1 MKNIFNIPEFAR
13 YVNIHGLKNDT
24 LHICKY
30 NEESKLRNQS
40 PPVGID
46 FYFLSIKST
55 KDIIIENPVKGEFT
69 SDSYLYL
76 DCPYNT
82 MEWDLTPP
90 VSGYSIMVSAD
101 YLSNHVKDYNFMHYN
116 NHEALFLTRE
126 EEVLLWDLFD
136 KAYHEFSKEDFQRNI
151 LISYIVL
158 ILTYTQHFYNR
169 QFDSRSRIY
178 HKVVNSFQ
186 KELETYFNN
195 REGISGLPS
204 VAYFA
209 QKANLSAN
217 YFGDLI
223 KHFTGKSPLDHIH
236 YYITERAKQM
246 LKTSEMT
253 VNEISYQL
261 GFDYPTY
268 FTRFFRKRTG
278 MAPKIFREL

>member
-1 MKNIFNIPEFAR
+1 
-13 YVNIHGLKNDT
+13 
-24 LHICKY
+24 
-30 NEESKLRNQS
+30 
-40 PPVGID
+40 
-46 FYFLSIKST
+46 
-55 KDIIIENPVKGEFT
+55 
-69 SDSYLYL
+69 
-76 DCPYNT
+76 
-82 MEWDLTPP
+82 
-90 VSGYSIMVSAD
+90 
-101 YLSNHVKDYNFMHYN
+101 MHYN

-136 KAYHEFSKEDFQRNI
+136 KAYHEFCKEDFQKNI

-158 ILTYTQHFYNR
+158 ILT
-169 QFDSRSRIY
+169 IY
-178 HKVVNSFQ
+178 STFFITGSLIPEAVFITKVVNSFQ
-186 KELETYFNN
+186 KELEIYFNN
-195 REGISGLPS
+195 REGVSGAAFCSILCS
-204 VAYFA
+204 
-209 QKANLSAN
+209 KANLSAN

-278 MAPKIFREL
+278 MVPKDL